1 MKPLKE
7 GLDVAGGLGPSGRGG
22 GVGWALGSPTG
33 CTSTLFLP

>member
-7 GLDVAGGLGPSGRGG
+7 GLNVEEGEVG
-22 GVGWALGSPTG
+22 GVGSPTG

>member
-22 GVGWALGSPTG
+22 GGWALGSPTG

>member
-22 GVGWALGSPTG
+22 GGALGSPTG